1 VKVKPKTVKAVP
13 PPPPEPE
20 PEPAP
25 APASTAPQIPQ
36 VSAYLARLLGELAQ
50 ELEASAA
57 RVISGEK
64 DDEAVHDVR
73 VAMRRIRTLLRLAR
87 PIYGRFHADAVRR
100 AFTLVMRASGEL
112 RDEEV
117 LDETLDGLPV
127 VDTSFDS
134 WRRSRTAREKRLRR
148 AMVERVKSGE
158 LARAH
163 AMLVALVVLPVYPER
178 DVPLAKF
185 AKKVLARTQSG
196 VDERREASVDDSAAL
211 HDLRIA
217 YKELRYTAELFAPA
231 LPADLA
237 ATAAPAAKFQKRL
250 GEVHDLDVAL
260 AVVAHARVLPV
271 FARTAALEAL
281 TMQRRKKIEKYQ
293 AEMAP
298 AEAPVLAVVSGGAA
312 AGRKERP

>member
-1 VKVKPKTVKAVP
+1 MKVKAATPARTRTPPVTVLKKAPPVVAVTP
-13 PPPPEPE
+13 PPVPM
-20 PEPAP
+20 
-25 APASTAPQIPQ
+25 
-36 VSAYLARLLGELAQ
+36 VSVYLAKLLGELAK

-57 RVISGEK
+57 RITAGAK

-117 LDETLDGLPV
+117 LDETLEGLPV
-127 VDTSFDS
+127 VDTAFDI
-134 WRRSRTAREKRLRR
+134 WRKSRATRERRLRR
-148 AMVERVKSGE
+148 QMVAQVSSGE

-185 AKKVLARTQSG
+185 AKKVLARTQRG
-196 VDERREASVDDSAAL
+196 VDQRRDVSVDDSEGL

-260 AVVAHARVLPV
+260 VVVARARVLPV

-281 TMQRRKKIEKYQ
+281 TMQRRRKIEKYQ

-298 AEAPVLAVVSGGAA
+298 AAA
-312 AGRKERP
+312 AVPSPVTP

>member
-1 VKVKPKTVKAVP
+1 MKVKPKTLKPVP
-13 PPPPEPE
+13 PPPPD
-20 PEPAP
+20 PAHVP
-25 APASTAPQIPQ
+25 PLPPQVPQ

-100 AFTLVMRASGEL
+100 AFTEVMRASGEL

-117 LDETLDGLPV
+117 LDETLDDLPV
-127 VDTSFDS
+127 VDTSFEI
-134 WRRSRTAREKRLRR
+134 WRRSRAARERRLRK

-158 LARAH
+158 LTRAH

-196 VDERREASVDDSAAL
+196 VDERREASVDDSEAL

-281 TMQRRKKIEKYQ
+281 TMQRKKKIEKYQ

-298 AEAPVLAVVSGGAA
+298 AEVPAPAIVTGGGAS
-312 AGRKERP
+312 GRKDRP

>member
-1 VKVKPKTVKAVP
+1 MTKAKTAKTASSPKIARVA
-13 PPPPEPE
+13 PPEPVAS
-20 PEPAP
+20 PAQSGP
-25 APASTAPQIPQ
+25 PPVPM
-36 VSAYLARLLGELAQ
+36 VSAYLGRLLGELAK

-57 RVISGEK
+57 RVISAAK

-100 AFTLVMRASGEL
+100 AFTEVMRASGEL

-117 LDETLDGLPV
+117 LDETLEGLPV
-127 VDTSFDS
+127 VDESFDI
-134 WRRSRTAREKRLRR
+134 WRRSRATRERRLRR
-148 AMVERVKSGE
+148 QMVARVKSGE

-163 AMLVALVVLPVYPER
+163 AMLMGLVVLPVYPER

-185 AKKVLARTQSG
+185 AKKVLARTQQG
-196 VDERREASVDDSAAL
+196 VDQRREASVDDGEAL

-217 YKELRYTAELFAPA
+217 YKELRYTAELFAAA

-250 GEVHDLDVAL
+250 GEVHDIDVAL
-260 AVVAHARVLPV
+260 VVVARARVLPV

-281 TMQRRKKIEKYQ
+281 TMQRRKKIEKYVT
-293 AEMAP
+293 EMAP
-298 AEAPVLAVVSGGAA
+298 AEAPLAPS
-312 AGRKERP
+312 RTSP

>member
-1 VKVKPKTVKAVP
+1 MKAAASKAKPSKPSKREKPVKLVKAAPPDAPAASAAVAP
-13 PPPPEPE
+13 PPV
-20 PEPAP
+20 
-25 APASTAPQIPQ
+25 PQ
-36 VSAYLARLLGELAQ
+36 VSAYLARLLGELAK

-57 RVISGEK
+57 RVVSGAK

-100 AFTLVMRASGEL
+100 AFSEVMRASGEL

-117 LDETLDGLPV
+117 IGETLEALPV
-127 VDTSFDS
+127 VDASFDI
-134 WRRSRTAREKRLRR
+134 WRRSRAARERRLRR
-148 AMVERVKSGE
+148 MMIARVTSGD

-163 AMLVALVVLPVYPER
+163 AMLVALVVLPVHPER
-178 DVPLAKF
+178 DVPLARF
-185 AKKVLARTQSG
+185 ARKVLARTQRG
-196 VDERREASVDDSAAL
+196 VDQRRGASVDDGEAL
-211 HDLRIA
+211 HELRIA

-260 AVVAHARVLPV
+260 VVVAKARVLPV
-271 FARTAALEAL
+271 FARHAALEAL
-281 TMQRRKKIEKYQ
+281 TMQRKKKIEKYQ

-298 AEAPVLAVVSGGAA
+298 ATALAALV
-312 AGRKERP
+312 PPP

>member
-1 VKVKPKTVKAVP
+1 MKVKVKPKTLKAVP
-13 PPPPEPE
+13 PPPPD
-20 PEPAP
+20 PADVP
-25 APASTAPQIPQ
+25 PLPPPVPQ

-57 RVISGEK
+57 RVISGET

-100 AFTLVMRASGEL
+100 AFTEVMRASGEL

-117 LDETLDGLPV
+117 LDETLDDLPV
-127 VDTSFDS
+127 VDTSFDI
-134 WRRSRTAREKRLRR
+134 WRRSRAARERRLRK

-158 LARAH
+158 LSRAH

-196 VDERREASVDDSAAL
+196 VDERREASVDDSEAL

-260 AVVAHARVLPV
+260 AVVAHPRVLPV

-281 TMQRRKKIEKYQ
+281 TLQRKKKIEKYQ

-298 AEAPVLAVVSGGAA
+298 SEAPAPAPASGGATS
-312 AGRKERP
+312 GRKERP